1 MNRGGVVNIRY
12 KFNLSLLV
20 DDENTG
26 EVIRNLRAD
35 IYLNADECS
44 IDYIKSC
51 IASACNETIHVLN
64 DIEH

>member
-1 MNRGGVVNIRY
+1 MNRGGDVNIRY

-35 IYLNADECS
+35 IYLDADECS
-44 IDYIKSC
+44 IDYIKSS
-51 IASACNETIHVLN
+51 IVSACNETIHVLN